1 MTPDIYFEDLAAQ
14 TILNIW
20 IEGNAVCFALDNT
33 HTYRLG
39 TPDGAPWDTLDGEIA
54 ALAGQRIAFAEATFE
69 GQGRCFEIVTAAGRL
84 KVSYAAFSPDAPPDL
99 TCIA

>member
-1 MTPDIYFEDLAAQ
+1 MTPAIYFEDLAAQ

-20 IEGNAVCFALDNT
+20 IEGNALCFELNNT

-39 TPDGAPWDTLDGEIA
+39 TSNGVPWDTLDGEIDS
-54 ALAGQRIAFAEATFE
+54 LAGQRIAFAEATSE
-69 GQGRCFEIVTAAGRL
+69 GQVQCFEIVTAAGRL
-84 KVSYAAFSPDAPPDL
+84 KVSYAAFDPGAPPGI